1 MRSIISV
8 IHTLY
13 IVITQSFTLHLLS
26 FSVSVVSSLVH
37 PQAVPLP
44 SFSSLAAVWIPVLVP
59 LLSSFLSFSSFP
71 WSPVLAL
78 VPLLV
83 HHFLPS
89 FVVSVFSSQTLVLVL
104 VPERVL
110 VPEWV
115 PSFSSFLS
123 SFSSSHPLWERPCS
137 FSPSLHP

>member
-26 FSVSVVSSLVH
+26 FSVSVVSSLVLH

-44 SFSSLAAVWIPVLVP
+44 SFSSLAAVLIPVLVP
-59 LLSSFLSFSSFP
+59 LLSSFLSFSALP

-89 FVVSVFSSQTLVLVL
+89 FVVFVVSSQTLVL

-110 VPEWV
+110 VPVLVPEWV
-115 PSFSSFLS
+115 PSSPSFLFSS
-123 SFSSSHPLWERPCS
+123 SSSHPLW
-137 FSPSLHP
+137 